1 MWLGGLPLSS
11 LQHPVASLFLGITNL
26 SQFTQNSPGVT
37 PENSVCWETLN
48 PGDPPF
54 GKGKVGFEVVFLGG
68 AMEYLICFIL
78 PRNWQEHGFPK
89 PNLESM
95 TWGSGG
101 QDGTCL
107 GQLCLAQAVVIGG
120 PRQGS
125 LT

>member
-54 GKGKVGFEVVFLGG
+54 GKGKVGFEVVFFGGGNGVLDLLYFTKKLARTWVSQTKSGIHDMGERRPRWHLPGAAVLGTG
-68 AMEYLICFIL
+68 CGDRR
-78 PRNWQEHGFPK
+78 P
-89 PNLESM
+89 
-95 TWGSGG
+95 
-101 QDGTCL
+101 
-107 GQLCLAQAVVIGG
+107 
-120 PRQGS
+120 
-125 LT
+125 